1 MDYETKHDDG
11 DKTYSG
17 LHPSMSV
24 EEGQVDH
31 GETTNDGLHRTLSPR
46 MIHVISLGS
55 SIGSGLFITTGKSL
69 AQGGPANM
77 FLAYLVVCVGVW
89 ANLQTLTEM
98 TIAFP
103 TSGNYIDYA
112 DRWVDPALAF
122 GAGFAEWLGW
132 TSVFASEAMFVV
144 TLVNYWADEVV
155 PEAALPISLAVIAG
169 AGPSGYVRHGSTWT
183 DFPMFKNGFGG
194 FSTAALLAIWAV
206 GDQVF
211 IGVMAGEAESPH
223 YSMARSANFVPWR
236 VGIFYLV
243 SVVLISLVVDSD
255 DSRLMNGSSVVSSP
269 FVIAAQDA
277 GISGVPDL
285 INACIILGIL
295 ALSLECIYLPSRIL
309 RTMSLQGLLPVF
321 IARVDKVGRPR
332 WALTFTAVAGT
343 VLTYLS
349 LSADGTEVLNWF
361 ISITNASFFT
371 NWAIIAFSSFRFR
384 AAIKA
389 QRSQLFETPYAWRS
403 LYWPLA
409 PVISLFVSALL
420 LVCLLYTSIK
430 PVGGGAFTAYNF
442 FSATIGL
449 IVIMV
454 FTIGYK
460 IVHITPW
467 RDPATADLITGHRE
481 LTAAELRCAGLSF
494 NADAEDS
501 SIERATLSELIQI
514 DKHYLTRIT
523 LRTTL
528 IQDKRASVL
537 GASPRSIPAVKE
549 LYSFLVN
556 DYLPRR
562 YSTIFQ
568 RVSITTSTSASAP
581 TIMLRNTVTGETIP
595 STPPTDA
602 EEALAIIGRQVEE
615 DFLLLLPPQPS
626 SLRDDDKKE
635 GTNKQMTLEAFIGCF
650 PNGFNWAGK
659 FRKSLASIHVPVPDY
674 TTKLRAS
681 MDRYLERLK
690 VGECVKRAN
699 WTVSVDG
706 ELHAASSMHLYEG
719 EEVVELKELDV
730 NTMLFRLPISRAVVF
745 VVRTYMYPLQDV
757 KKEGNGPRLVEA
769 IAGLKEGSSPGF
781 HFYKRAA
788 VWQRAVSE
796 YLLDGENEL
805 ALSRLFLLSVA
816 QNLIPHILAITTP
829 KGALLRYLN
838 PSHVTSL
845 FATTAWFNI
854 LSALDLLL
862 LNPKEADDF
871 VATNEGTSKVKS
883 FFYGLRNALKQHL
896 NSRKINT
903 PEEAKNTPPMPAYY
917 TQKNGKNA
925 SKPISRRRKFWH
937 QLLCIK
943 FTAISN
949 YITRDVFG
957 LAKSSFLERSIYP
970 CVLCVPPI
978 GYSTPYC
985 GRGREYTD
993 GRVWRYGVFL
1003 IIRVGVHD

>member
-46 MIHVISLGS
+46 MIHTKVISLGS

-144 TLVNYWADEVV
+144 TLVNYWADGVV
-155 PEAALPISLAVIAG
+155 PEAALLTIFLVLCLGVFLLPTIIFGWLEYIGSLVKMFLFIFVTAISLAVIA
-169 AGPSGYVRHGSTWT
+169 
-183 DFPMFKNGFGG
+183 
-194 FSTAALLAIWAV
+194 
-206 GDQVF
+206 
-211 IGVMAGEAESPH
+211 
-223 YSMARSANFVPWR
+223 
-236 VGIFYLV
+236 
-243 SVVLISLVVDSD
+243 
-255 DSRLMNGSSVVSSP
+255 
-269 FVIAAQDA
+269 
-277 GISGVPDL
+277 
-285 INACIILGIL
+285 
-295 ALSLECIYLPSRIL
+295 
-309 RTMSLQGLLPVF
+309 
-321 IARVDKVGRPR
+321 
-332 WALTFTAVAGT
+332 
-343 VLTYLS
+343 
-349 LSADGTEVLNWF
+349 ADGTEVLNWF
-361 ISITNASFFT
+361 ISITSASFFT

-389 QRSQLFETPYAWRS
+389 QRSQLFEPSYAWRS

-460 IVHITPW
+460 IVHKTPW

-481 LTAAELRCAGLSF
+481 LTAAELRFL
-494 NADAEDS
+494 DAYYERPLWAWR

-514 DKHYLTRIT
+514 DKNYLTRIT
-523 LRTTL
+523 LRTKL

-537 GASPRSIPAVKE
+537 GASPHSIPAVKE
-549 LYSFLVN
+549 LYSFLMN

-562 YSTIFQ
+562 YNTIFQ
-568 RVSITTSTSASAP
+568 RISTTTSTSSAAAASASAP
-581 TIMLRNTVTGETIP
+581 TTMLRNTVTGETIP
-595 STPPTDA
+595 TTPPTDA

-650 PNGFNWAGK
+650 PNGFNWADK

-719 EEVVELKELDV
+719 EEVVELEELDV
-730 NTMLFRLPISRAVVF
+730 DT
-745 VVRTYMYPLQDV
+745 DV

-788 VWQRAVSE
+788 VWQRAV
-796 YLLDGENEL
+796 
-805 ALSRLFLLSVA
+805 
-816 QNLIPHILAITTP
+816 I
-829 KGALLRYLN
+829 KN
-838 PSHVTSL
+838 PSHITSL

-854 LSALDLLL
+854 LSALDHLL

-871 VATNEGTSKVKS
+871 VAIREGTSKVKS
-883 FFYGLRNALKQHL
+883 FFNGLRTALKQHL

-903 PEEAKNTPPMPAYY
+903 PEEAKNTPPIPGYY
-917 TQKNGKNA
+917 THGNGKNA
-925 SKPISRRRKFWH
+925 SKRISRHRYLIRETAIAMWQYLVLDISTSQAVKTGLSKNEQQQQQQQQNTSVQGSWVELCIEQIIVAVAAWFIVGRIVISFTYRLVAVVSVGLRFEAPEEYPPLFSKMADAYTLRNFWGKFWH
-937 QLLCIK
+937 QLLRIK

-949 YITRDVFG
+949 YITRDILG
-957 LAKSSFLERSIYP
+957 LAKSSFLER
-970 CVLCVPPI
+970 
-978 GYSTPYC
+978 
-985 GRGREYTD
+985 YTH
-993 GRVWRYGVFL
+993 VFCVFL
-1003 IIRVGVHD
+1003 LSGILHLTADVGT

>member
-17 LHPSMSV
+17 LRPSMSV
-24 EEGQVDH
+24 EEGQVNY
-31 GETTNDGLHRTLSPR
+31 GETTNGGLHRTLSPR
-46 MIHVISLGS
+46 MVHVISLGS
-55 SIGSGLFITTGKSL
+55 SIGSGLFITTG
-69 AQGGPANM
+69 PANM
-77 FLAYLVVCVGVW
+77 FLAYLVVCVG
-89 ANLQTLTEM
+89 M

-144 TLVNYWADEVV
+144 TLVNYWADGVV

-169 AGPSGYVRHGSTWT
+169 AGPSGYVRHGSTWLPLP
-183 DFPMFKNGFGG
+183 DRYG
-194 FSTAALLAIWAV
+194 FSTATLLAIWAV

-321 IARVDKVGRPR
+321 IAKVDRIGRPR
-332 WALTFTAVAGT
+332 WALTLTAVAGT

-361 ISITNASFFT
+361 ISITSASFFT

-384 AAIKA
+384 AAIRA
-389 QRSQLFETPYAWRS
+389 QRSQLFEAPYAWRS

-430 PVGGGAFTAYNF
+430 PVGGGAFTAYSF

-449 IVIMV
+449 IVIIV

-460 IVHITPW
+460 IVHRTPW

-481 LTAAELRCAGLSF
+481 LTAAELRCAGLCF
-494 NADAEDS
+494 NADAED
-501 SIERATLSELIQI
+501 RASLSELIQI
-514 DKHYLTRIT
+514 DKHYLSRIT
-523 LRTTL
+523 LRTKL

-549 LYSFLVN
+549 LYYFLMN
-556 DYLPRR
+556 DYLPQR

-568 RVSITTSTSASAP
+568 RVSTTTSTSASAP
-581 TIMLRNTVTGETIP
+581 TTSMLRNTVTGETIP
-595 STPPTDA
+595 TTPPTDA
-602 EEALAIIGRQVEE
+602 KEALAIIGRQVEE

-626 SLRDDDKKE
+626 SIQDDDKKE

-650 PNGFNWAGK
+650 PNGFNWAEK
-659 FRKSLASIHVPVPDY
+659 FRKSLANIHVP
-674 TTKLRAS
+674 
-681 MDRYLERLK
+681 
-690 VGECVKRAN
+690 

-706 ELHAASSMHLYEG
+706 VLHAASSMHLYEG
-719 EEVVELKELDV
+719 EEVVELEELDV
-730 NTMLFRLPISRAVVF
+730 DTMLFRLPISNAVVF
-745 VVRTYMYPLQDV
+745 VVRTYMYPLQDI

-788 VWQRAVSE
+788 VWQKAVSE
-796 YLLDGENEL
+796 YLLDGELEVVVALVIYSITIL
-805 ALSRLFLLSVA
+805 ASFHLRHLLNHHVQIA
-816 QNLIPHILAITTP
+816 IARAAIIPPEHHPEPDPQILAITTP
-829 KGALLRYLN
+829 KGSPLRYLCIPVMIWILSLVLHPVKN
-838 PSHVTSL
+838 PWHVTSL

-862 LNPKEADDF
+862 LNPKEADNF
-871 VATNEGTSKVKS
+871 VTINKGTSRVKVKS
-883 FFYGLRNALKQHL
+883 FFYGLRTALKL
-896 NSRKINT
+896 RVNSRKINT
-903 PEEAKNTPPMPAYY
+903 PEEAKNTPPMPGYY
-917 TQKNGKNA
+917 TQGNGRDA
-925 SKPISRRRKFWH
+925 SKAISRRRNEEPQPQPQSTFVEGSWVALWIE
-937 QLLCIK
+937 QTIV
-943 FTAISN
+943 AIVAWFIVGRIVIGFN
-949 YITRDVFG
+949 YRLV
-957 LAKSSFLERSIYP
+957 A
-970 CVLCVPPI
+970 V
-978 GYSTPYC
+978 
-985 GRGREYTD
+985 
-993 GRVWRYGVFL
+993 
-1003 IIRVGVHD
+1003 VGVGLRLEAPEGFPP